1 MSNFHLQSEL
11 ESQVYDKLASMLQC
25 MEAHEQNADVDRV
38 NELIKV
44 RVARYKSIEIVLN
57 QIFSCRA
64 ICSAVKSCPIQ

>member
-1 MSNFHLQSEL
+1 MSHFYWLIQSEL

-44 RVARYKSIEIVLN
+44 RISKIKKNKTKEINRILFIG
-57 QIFSCRA
+57 QYA
-64 ICSAVKSCPIQ
+64 AQ